1 MYLLT
6 DDYTCDTKVSGEVK
20 AFQISRVVF
29 DMKISWYRW
38 KLHACGRWEAPIR

>member
-29 DMKISWYRW
+29 VNTMFFFFEFRRK
-38 KLHACGRWEAPIR
+38 